1 MQEMTDP
8 KAEARARGLTLVD
21 ESESARSG
29 PTVSAEATPS
39 SDRGFSIL
47 ALALKTMGQ
56 RALIAVD
63 NLFTLVTVCL
73 AFYLWHSIPEPN
85 TLQVVALA
93 LFALFVLAANVIV
106 RGWRR

>member
-1 MQEMTDP
+1 MDH
-8 KAEARARGLTLVD
+8 KAEAARRNFTLVD
-21 ESESARSG
+21 ENESAPSE
-29 PTVSAEATPS
+29 TATTTPNTEH
-39 SDRGFSIL
+39 GVNLL
-47 ALALKTMGQ
+47 ALVLRTMGQ

-93 LFALFVLAANVIV
+93 LFGIFVLAANLIV
-106 RGWRR
+106 RGGWRR

>member
-1 MQEMTDP
+1 MDAKT
-8 KAEARARGLTLVD
+8 EAARRGLALVD
-21 ESESARSG
+21 ETESA
-29 PTVSAEATPS
+29 PFEATS
-39 SDRGFSIL
+39 RSRTEQHVSLL

-73 AFYLWHSIPEPN
+73 AFYLWHSIPDPN

-93 LFALFVLAANVIV
+93 LFAVFVLAANVIV
-106 RGWRR
+106 RGWKR

>member
-1 MQEMTDP
+1 MTDP
-8 KAEARARGLTLVD
+8 RAEARQLAQARGLTLVD
-21 ESESARSG
+21 ESEFDKSD
-29 PTVSAEATPS
+29 ATPS
-39 SDRGFSIL
+39 ADHSAGMSIL

-73 AFYLWHSIPEPN
+73 AFYLWHSIPDPN

-106 RGWRR
+106 RWWKR